1 MLVVSS
7 PAMREQREHPMDWR
21 TEPLVIDSIEASALN
36 VAHCD
41 VTRRALLE
49 SSILR
54 RVLARRDL
62 GTQRALI
69 SADIRSRASSRKLAA
84 NPGIEMTALMRQC
97 RSEQLSTTLTL
108 VKKRWIMKDLDHRIS
123 VAPMMDWSD

>member
-1 MLVVSS
+1 
-7 PAMREQREHPMDWR
+7 MREQREHPMDWR

-41 VTRRALLE
+41 VTRRAFLE

-62 GTQRALI
+62 GTQRALT
-69 SADIRSRASSRKLAA
+69 SAKL
-84 NPGIEMTALMRQC
+84 
-97 RSEQLSTTLTL
+97 EQIPHA
-108 VKKRWIMKDLDHRIS
+108 RH
-123 VAPMMDWSD
+123 VAIL